1 VTRACRAII
10 DGRQEYG
17 ARLRCVE
24 LKTGKVK
31 WEKERF
37 GCASLLLADG
47 QVIALTEGGE
57 LVLIEPT
64 PEGYKEKS
72 RAAVLK
78 ATPCRA
84 EIALADGRLY
94 GRDGK
99 KLVCW
104 NVKK

>member
-1 VTRACRAII
+1 MI
-10 DGRQEYG
+10 
-17 ARLRCVE
+17 
-24 LKTGKVK
+24 
-31 WEKERF
+31 
-37 GCASLLLADG
+37 LADG
-47 QVIALTEGGE
+47 QIIALTEDGD
-57 LVLIEPT
+57 LVLIEAT
-64 PEGYKEKS
+64 PEGYKEKA